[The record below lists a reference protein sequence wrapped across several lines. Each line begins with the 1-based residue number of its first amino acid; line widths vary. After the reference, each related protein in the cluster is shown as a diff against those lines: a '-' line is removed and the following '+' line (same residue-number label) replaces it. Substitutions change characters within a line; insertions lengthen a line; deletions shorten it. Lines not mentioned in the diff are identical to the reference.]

1 MTIKHTIKCWYYNKD
16 APAWAAC
23 SHDGGN
29 AEPIR
34 QIDGDIIYVCPRH
47 YHLLMVEL
55 ADLEL
60 TAT

>member
-1 MTIKHTIKCWYYNKD
+1 MGIKCTIRCWYYNKD

-29 AEPIR
+29 VDSII
-34 QIDGDIIYVCPRH
+34 QIDGDVIYVCPRH
-47 YHLLMVEL
+47 YRLLTVEL
-55 ADLEL
+55 AELEL